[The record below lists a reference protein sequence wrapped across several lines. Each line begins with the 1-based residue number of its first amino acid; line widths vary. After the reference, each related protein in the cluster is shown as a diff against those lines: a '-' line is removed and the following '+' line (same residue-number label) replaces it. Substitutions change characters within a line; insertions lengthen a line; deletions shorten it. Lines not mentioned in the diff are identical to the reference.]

1 MQYNPRIVAL
11 LLLCQL
17 TTSLYLLRIGCMSLT
32 SDLGQMCAVS
42 EQDESSACG
51 HCLGLVGGILGVMIS
66 VIWILHIS
74 LYMLPSEPISG
85 MLNEALIYLDENVSH
100 WITESYISAPSCVT
114 GSLCVSTS
122 LHQCTT
128 VCPCTTSS

>member
-1 MQYNPRIVAL
+1 MDRAL

-17 TTSLYLLRIGCMSLT
+17 KHHCIGCIGCVFLT
-32 SDLGQMCAVS
+32 SDLGQMCEVS
-42 EQDESSACG
+42 EQNENSACG

-66 VIWILHIS
+66 IVWILHIS

-100 WITESYISAPSCVT
+100 CITLCPYITAP
-114 GSLCVSTS
+114 LCVSTS
-122 LHQCTT
+122 LHHCTT
-128 VCPCTTSS
+128 VCPCTTSSRCLMPHCTDS